1 MFLNELNKEQAV
13 AFINLVTEFSLAD
26 KRVKEEEKALID
38 SFCTE
43 MSLDKNNLGSV
54 SLEEALNTA
63 KSSSQRI
70 INIMYFELIRVGLAD
85 GEYEFGEVEFLE
97 KIADELNISRAKKI
111 EFANYF
117 YKFTETQELNS
128 EEAKKEAENLLK

>member
-1 MFLNELNKEQAV
+1 MFLNELSKEQAV

-43 MSLDKNNLGSV
+43 MSLDKENLDSV

-97 KIADELNISRAKKI
+97 NIAAELNISRVKKI

-117 YKFTETQELNS
+117 YKFGEAKDLNS